1 MGRRQEHKVEK
12 ESQCSVVT
20 RSLRQDDCCTFEGSL
35 GYILRAYQE
44 KGWEEGYRG
53 RSGLQHLGVGERKK
67 PSSVGYYSNNYWG
80 PGPDSEGGAVAWKK

>member
-1 MGRRQEHKVEK
+1 
-12 ESQCSVVT
+12 
-20 RSLRQDDCCTFEGSL
+20 
-35 GYILRAYQE
+35 LRAYQE

-80 PGPDSEGGAVAWKK
+80 PGPDSEGGAVAWKKWRTVRLTRLSSREGRLEGELG